1 MRTFTLLII
10 IAVILCIVAFIIIK
24 NILSK
29 NESLAHDQ
37 NLIEWEKSRNSKNNT
52 EDENLISKDNK
63 NPTIEN
69 TSNESDFSDSK
80 YLVDKDKAITP
91 SKPSEKSIGSN
102 VNKSKTI
109 EYGHN
114 IDDKKNKEVKEDY
127 LNQKEEANDLV
138 KKRRKYQSKET
149 TNKELENKNFESPDS
164 KNKEE
169 FENVD
174 LEKTEIKAQEQA
186 KEEINDKKISSQ
198 EKVKAANSH
207 IKEVD
212 DFINNIEDIDSLKK
226 SSPKL
231 CQKENYDSKLDFHKS
246 ITTGGMDEFEKTEI
260 QIKTGDYNLFDIV
273 EFIKNTKTLPTKI
286 SKKKLLTLQYSSTN
300 KEDIRKILSNN
311 KIIDEKELNALN
323 ENSSV
328 NPTIIIDKENNKIT
342 EVTDSIN
349 YSDSKRTIFSKFY

>member
-10 IAVILCIVAFIIIK
+10 LAVILCIIAFIIIK
-24 NILSK
+24 NILAK

-52 EDENLISKDNK
+52 EDENLISEDNK
-63 NPTIEN
+63 NLTIGN
-69 TSNESDFSDSK
+69 TSNEGDFSDSK
-80 YLVDKDKAITP
+80 YLVDKDKAKTP
-91 SKPSEKSIGSN
+91 SKPSEKSNGSN

-149 TNKELENKNFESPDS
+149 TNKDLENKNF
-164 KNKEE
+164 
-169 FENVD
+169 D

-186 KEEINDKKISSQ
+186 KEENNDKKISTQ

-260 QIKTGDYNLFDIV
+260 QIKTGDYNLFDVV
-273 EFIKNTKTLPTKI
+273 EFIKNTRTLPTKI

-328 NPTIIIDKENNKIT
+328 NSTILIDKENNKIT

>member
-10 IAVILCIVAFIIIK
+10 LAVILCIIAFIIIK
-24 NILSK
+24 NILAK

-52 EDENLISKDNK
+52 EDENLISEDNK
-63 NPTIEN
+63 NLTIGN
-69 TSNESDFSDSK
+69 TSNEGDFSDSK
-80 YLVDKDKAITP
+80 YLVDKDKAKTP
-91 SKPSEKSIGSN
+91 SKPSEKSNGSN

-149 TNKELENKNFESPDS
+149 TNKDLENKNF
-164 KNKEE
+164 
-169 FENVD
+169 D

-186 KEEINDKKISSQ
+186 KEENNDKKISTQ

-260 QIKTGDYNLFDIV
+260 QIKTGDYNLFDVV

-328 NPTIIIDKENNKIT
+328 NSTILIDKENNKIT

-349 YSDSKRTIFSKFY
+349 YSDSKRTIFSKFYWDLLKSFMYQPSW

>member
-1 MRTFTLLII
+1 M
-10 IAVILCIVAFIIIK
+10 
-24 NILSK
+24 
-29 NESLAHDQ
+29 
-37 NLIEWEKSRNSKNNT
+37 
-52 EDENLISKDNK
+52 
-63 NPTIEN
+63 
-69 TSNESDFSDSK
+69 
-80 YLVDKDKAITP
+80 
-91 SKPSEKSIGSN
+91 
-102 VNKSKTI
+102 
-109 EYGHN
+109 
-114 IDDKKNKEVKEDY
+114 
-127 LNQKEEANDLV
+127 V

-149 TNKELENKNFESPDS
+149 TNKDLENK
-164 KNKEE
+164 
-169 FENVD
+169 NVD
-174 LEKTEIKAQEQA
+174 LEKTEIKTQEQA
-186 KEEINDKKISSQ
+186 KEGNNDKKISTQ
-198 EKVKAANSH
+198 EKVKAVGTH

-212 DFINNIEDIDSLKK
+212 DFIDNIEDIDSLKK

-260 QIKTGDYNLFDIV
+260 QVKPGDYNLFDVV

-323 ENSSV
+323 EKSSV
-328 NPTIIIDKENNKIT
+328 NSTILIDKENNKIT

>member
-29 NESLAHDQ
+29 NESLGHDQ

-69 TSNESDFSDSK
+69 TSNKSDFSDSK

-91 SKPSEKSIGSN
+91 SKPSEKSNGSN

-149 TNKELENKNFESPDS
+149 TNKDLEFV
-164 KNKEE
+164 
-169 FENVD
+169 NVD

-260 QIKTGDYNLFDIV
+260 QIKTGDYNLFDVV

-328 NPTIIIDKENNKIT
+328 NSTILIDKENNKIT

>member
-10 IAVILCIVAFIIIK
+10 LAVILCIIAFIIIK
-24 NILSK
+24 NILAK

-37 NLIEWEKSRNSKNNT
+37 NLIEWEKSRNLKNNT

-63 NPTIEN
+63 NLTIEN

-91 SKPSEKSIGSN
+91 SKPSEKSNGSN

-149 TNKELENKNFESPDS
+149 TNKDLENKNF
-164 KNKEE
+164 
-169 FENVD
+169 D
-174 LEKTEIKAQEQA
+174 LEKNEIKTQEQV

-260 QIKTGDYNLFDIV
+260 QIKTGDYNLFDVV

-328 NPTIIIDKENNKIT
+328 NSTIIIDKENNKIT

>member
-52 EDENLISKDNK
+52 EDENLIIKDNK

-149 TNKELENKNFESPDS
+149 TNKDLENENF
-164 KNKEE
+164 
-169 FENVD
+169 D
-174 LEKTEIKAQEQA
+174 LEKNEIKNQEQV

-260 QIKTGDYNLFDIV
+260 QIKTGDYNLFDVV

-328 NPTIIIDKENNKIT
+328 NSTIIIDKENNKIT

>member
-52 EDENLISKDNK
+52 EDENLISKYNK

-69 TSNESDFSDSK
+69 TSNKSDFSDSK
-80 YLVDKDKAITP
+80 FLVDKDKAITP
-91 SKPSEKSIGSN
+91 RKPSEKSNDSN

-149 TNKELENKNFESPDS
+149 TNKDL
-164 KNKEE
+164 E

-260 QIKTGDYNLFDIV
+260 QIKTGDYNLFDVV

-328 NPTIIIDKENNKIT
+328 NSTILIDKENNKIT

-349 YSDSKRTIFSKFY
+349 YSDSKRTIFSKFYWGLLKSFMYQPSW

>member
-91 SKPSEKSIGSN
+91 SKPSEKSNGSN

-149 TNKELENKNFESPDS
+149 TNKDLEKKNF
-164 KNKEE
+164 
-169 FENVD
+169 D
-174 LEKTEIKAQEQA
+174 LEKTEIKTQEQA
-186 KEEINDKKISSQ
+186 KEENNDKKISTQ
-198 EKVKAANSH
+198 EKVKAVGTH

-260 QIKTGDYNLFDIV
+260 QVKPGDYNLFDVV

-323 ENSSV
+323 EKSSV
-328 NPTIIIDKENNKIT
+328 NSTILIDKENNKIT

>member
-10 IAVILCIVAFIIIK
+10 FAVILCIIAFIIIK
-24 NILSK
+24 NILAK

-52 EDENLISKDNK
+52 DDENLISEDNM

-69 TSNESDFSDSK
+69 TSDKSDFSDSK
-80 YLVDKDKAITP
+80 YLVDKDKAKTS
-91 SKPSEKSIGSN
+91 SKPSEKSNDSN

-109 EYGHN
+109 EYGLN

-127 LNQKEEANDLV
+127 LNQNEEANDLV

-149 TNKELENKNFESPDS
+149 TNKDLENK
-164 KNKEE
+164 
-169 FENVD
+169 NVD

-186 KEEINDKKISSQ
+186 KEGNNDKKISTQ
-198 EKVKAANSH
+198 EKVKAVGTH

-212 DFINNIEDIDSLKK
+212 DFIDNIEDIDPLKK

-260 QIKTGDYNLFDIV
+260 QVKPGDYNLFDVV

-311 KIIDEKELNALN
+311 EIIDEKELNALN

-328 NPTIIIDKENNKIT
+328 NSTIIIDKENNKIT

>member
-69 TSNESDFSDSK
+69 TSNKSDFSDSK

-91 SKPSEKSIGSN
+91 SKPSEKSNGSN

-149 TNKELENKNFESPDS
+149 TNKDLENK
-164 KNKEE
+164 
-169 FENVD
+169 NVD
-174 LEKTEIKAQEQA
+174 LEKTEIKSQEQA
-186 KEEINDKKISSQ
+186 KEENNDKKISSQ

-260 QIKTGDYNLFDIV
+260 QIKTGDYNLFDVV

-328 NPTIIIDKENNKIT
+328 NSTIIIDKENNKIT

>member
-10 IAVILCIVAFIIIK
+10 LAVILCIVAFIIIK

-52 EDENLISKDNK
+52 EDENLIIKDNK

-69 TSNESDFSDSK
+69 ASNESDFSDSK
-80 YLVDKDKAITP
+80 YLVDKDKAIAP
-91 SKPSEKSIGSN
+91 SKPSEKSNGSN

-164 KNKEE
+164 KKKEE

-174 LEKTEIKAQEQA
+174 LEKNEIKTQEQV

-212 DFINNIEDIDSLKK
+212 DFINNIEDINSLKE

-231 CQKENYDSKLDFHKS
+231 CQREDYDSDLDFHKS
-246 ITTGGMDEFEKTEI
+246 ITTGGMDEFDKNEI
-260 QIKTGDYNLFDIV
+260 QINPGDYNLFEVV
-273 EFIKNTKTLPTKI
+273 EFIKNTNTTPTKI
-286 SKKKLLTLQYSSTN
+286 NKKKALTLQYSSTD
-300 KEDIRKILSNN
+300 KEDIK
-311 KIIDEKELNALN
+311 KIIANNRINDIEKIGLLN
-323 ENSSV
+323 EKSSINS
-328 NPTIIIDKENNKIT
+328 TILIDKETNKIT

-349 YSDSKRTIFSKFY
+349 YNDSKRTIFSKIY

>member
-91 SKPSEKSIGSN
+91 SKPSEKSNGSN

-149 TNKELENKNFESPDS
+149 TNKDLEKKNF
-164 KNKEE
+164 
-169 FENVD
+169 D
-174 LEKTEIKAQEQA
+174 LEKTEIKTQEQA
-186 KEEINDKKISSQ
+186 KEENNDKKISTQ
-198 EKVKAANSH
+198 EKVKAVGTH

-260 QIKTGDYNLFDIV
+260 QVKTGDYNLFDVV

-286 SKKKLLTLQYSSTN
+286 NKKKLLTLQYSSTN
-300 KEDIRKILSNN
+300 KEDIRKIISNN

-323 ENSSV
+323 EKSSV
-328 NPTIIIDKENNKIT
+328 NSTILIDKENNKIT

>member
-10 IAVILCIVAFIIIK
+10 LAVILCIIAFIIIK
-24 NILSK
+24 NILAK

-52 EDENLISKDNK
+52 EDENLISEDNK
-63 NPTIEN
+63 NLTIEN
-69 TSNESDFSDSK
+69 TSNEGDFSDSK
-80 YLVDKDKAITP
+80 YLVDKDKAKTP
-91 SKPSEKSIGSN
+91 SKPSEKSNGSN

-149 TNKELENKNFESPDS
+149 TNKDLENKNF
-164 KNKEE
+164 
-169 FENVD
+169 D

-186 KEEINDKKISSQ
+186 KEENNDKKISTQ

-260 QIKTGDYNLFDIV
+260 QIKTGDYNLFDVV
-273 EFIKNTKTLPTKI
+273 EFIKNTRTLPTKI

-311 KIIDEKELNALN
+311 KI
-323 ENSSV
+323 
-328 NPTIIIDKENNKIT
+328 T

>member
-10 IAVILCIVAFIIIK
+10 LAVILCIVAFIIIK

-149 TNKELENKNFESPDS
+149 TNKDLENKNF
-164 KNKEE
+164 
-169 FENVD
+169 D
-174 LEKTEIKAQEQA
+174 LEKTEIKTQEQV

-260 QIKTGDYNLFDIV
+260 QIKTGDYNLFDVV

-328 NPTIIIDKENNKIT
+328 NSTIIIDKENNKIT

>member
-63 NPTIEN
+63 NPIIEN

-91 SKPSEKSIGSN
+91 SKPSEKSNGSN

-127 LNQKEEANDLV
+127 LNQNEEANDLV

-149 TNKELENKNFESPDS
+149 TNKDLENKNF
-164 KNKEE
+164 
-169 FENVD
+169 D
-174 LEKTEIKAQEQA
+174 LEKTEIKTQEQV

-260 QIKTGDYNLFDIV
+260 QIKTGDYNLFDVV

-311 KIIDEKELNALN
+311 IIIDEKELNALN

-328 NPTIIIDKENNKIT
+328 NSTIIFDKENNKIT

>member
-10 IAVILCIVAFIIIK
+10 LAVILCIIAFIIIK
-24 NILSK
+24 NILAK

-91 SKPSEKSIGSN
+91 SKPSEKSNGSN

-127 LNQKEEANDLV
+127 LNQNEEANDLV

-149 TNKELENKNFESPDS
+149 TNKDLENKNF
-164 KNKEE
+164 
-169 FENVD
+169 D
-174 LEKTEIKAQEQA
+174 LEKTEIKTQEQV
-186 KEEINDKKISSQ
+186 KEEINDKKLSTQ

-212 DFINNIEDIDSLKK
+212 DFINNIKDIDSLKK

-260 QIKTGDYNLFDIV
+260 QIKTGDYNLFDVV

-328 NPTIIIDKENNKIT
+328 NSTIIIDKENNKIT

>member
-52 EDENLISKDNK
+52 EYENLISKDNK

-127 LNQKEEANDLV
+127 LNQKEEDNDLV

-149 TNKELENKNFESPDS
+149 TNKDLENKNF
-164 KNKEE
+164 
-169 FENVD
+169 D
-174 LEKTEIKAQEQA
+174 LEKTEIKTQEQV
-186 KEEINDKKISSQ
+186 KEEINDKKISSP

-246 ITTGGMDEFEKTEI
+246 ITTGGLDEFDKTEI
-260 QIKTGDYNLFDIV
+260 QIKTGDYNLFDVV

-300 KEDIRKILSNN
+300 KEDITKILSNN

-328 NPTIIIDKENNKIT
+328 NSTIIIDKENNKIT

-349 YSDSKRTIFSKFY
+349 YSDSKRTIFSKLY

>member
-10 IAVILCIVAFIIIK
+10 LAVILCIIAFIIIK
-24 NILSK
+24 NILAK

-69 TSNESDFSDSK
+69 TSNEGDFSDSK
-80 YLVDKDKAITP
+80 YLVDKDKAKTP
-91 SKPSEKSIGSN
+91 SKPSEKSNDSN

-109 EYGHN
+109 ECGLN

-127 LNQKEEANDLV
+127 LNQNEEANDLV

-149 TNKELENKNFESPDS
+149 TNKDLENKNF
-164 KNKEE
+164 
-169 FENVD
+169 D

-260 QIKTGDYNLFDIV
+260 QIKTGDYNLFDVV

-328 NPTIIIDKENNKIT
+328 NSTIIIDKENNKIT

>member
-52 EDENLISKDNK
+52 KDENLIIKDNK

-80 YLVDKDKAITP
+80 YLVDKDKAITH
-91 SKPSEKSIGSN
+91 SKPSEKSNGSN

-149 TNKELENKNFESPDS
+149 TNKDLENKNF
-164 KNKEE
+164 
-169 FENVD
+169 D
-174 LEKTEIKAQEQA
+174 LEKTEIKTQEQV
-186 KEEINDKKISSQ
+186 KEEINDKEISSQ

-212 DFINNIEDIDSLKK
+212 DFINNIEDINSLKE

-231 CQKENYDSKLDFHKS
+231 CQREDYDSDLDFHKS
-246 ITTGGMDEFEKTEI
+246 ITTGGMDEFDKNEI
-260 QIKTGDYNLFDIV
+260 QINPGDYNLFEVV
-273 EFIKNTKTLPTKI
+273 EFIKNTNTTPTKI
-286 SKKKLLTLQYSSTN
+286 NKKKALTLQYSSTD
-300 KEDIRKILSNN
+300 KEDIK
-311 KIIDEKELNALN
+311 KIIANNRINDIEKIGLLN
-323 ENSSV
+323 EKSSINS
-328 NPTIIIDKENNKIT
+328 TILIDKETNKIT

-349 YSDSKRTIFSKFY
+349 YNDSKRTIFSKIY

>member
-149 TNKELENKNFESPDS
+149 TNKDLENKNF
-164 KNKEE
+164 
-169 FENVD
+169 D
-174 LEKTEIKAQEQA
+174 LEKTEIKTQEQV

-260 QIKTGDYNLFDIV
+260 QIKTGDYNLFDVV

-328 NPTIIIDKENNKIT
+328 NSTIIIDKENNKIT

>member
-10 IAVILCIVAFIIIK
+10 FAVILCIIAFIIIK
-24 NILSK
+24 NILVK

-37 NLIEWEKSRNSKNNT
+37 NLLDWEKSRNSKNNT
-52 EDENLISKDNK
+52 DDENLIRKDN
-63 NPTIEN
+63 NNLTIEN
-69 TSNESDFSDSK
+69 TSNEGDFSDSK
-80 YLVDKDKAITP
+80 YLVDKDKAKTP
-91 SKPSEKSIGSN
+91 SKPSEKSNDSN

-109 EYGHN
+109 EYGLN

-127 LNQKEEANDLV
+127 LNQNEEANGLV

-149 TNKELENKNFESPDS
+149 TNKDLENKNV
-164 KNKEE
+164 N
-169 FENVD
+169 

-186 KEEINDKKISSQ
+186 KEGNNDKKISTQ
-198 EKVKAANSH
+198 EKVKAVGTH

-260 QIKTGDYNLFDIV
+260 QVKPGDYNLFDVV

-311 KIIDEKELNALN
+311 KIIDEKGLNALN

-328 NPTIIIDKENNKIT
+328 NSTILIDKENNKIT

>member
-10 IAVILCIVAFIIIK
+10 FAVILCIIAFIIIK
-24 NILSK
+24 NILAK

-52 EDENLISKDNK
+52 DDENLISEDNM

-69 TSNESDFSDSK
+69 TSDKSDFSDSK
-80 YLVDKDKAITP
+80 YLVDKDKAKTS
-91 SKPSEKSIGSN
+91 SKPSEKSNDSN

-109 EYGHN
+109 EYGLN

-127 LNQKEEANDLV
+127 LNQNEEANDLV

-149 TNKELENKNFESPDS
+149 TNKDLENK
-164 KNKEE
+164 
-169 FENVD
+169 NVD

-186 KEEINDKKISSQ
+186 KEGNNDKKISTQ
-198 EKVKAANSH
+198 EKVKAVGTH

-260 QIKTGDYNLFDIV
+260 QVKPGDYNLFDVV

-328 NPTIIIDKENNKIT
+328 NSTILIDKENNKIT

>member
-10 IAVILCIVAFIIIK
+10 LAVILCIVAFIIIK

-37 NLIEWEKSRNSKNNT
+37 NLIEWEKSRNSKSNT

-91 SKPSEKSIGSN
+91 SKPSEKSNGSN

-138 KKRRKYQSKET
+138 KKRRKYQNKET
-149 TNKELENKNFESPDS
+149 TNKDLENKNFESPDS

-174 LEKTEIKAQEQA
+174 LEKTEIKTQEQV

-212 DFINNIEDIDSLKK
+212 DFINNIEDINSLKE

-231 CQKENYDSKLDFHKS
+231 CQREDYDSDLDFHKS
-246 ITTGGMDEFEKTEI
+246 ITTGGMDEFDKNEI
-260 QIKTGDYNLFDIV
+260 QINPGDYNLFEVV
-273 EFIKNTKTLPTKI
+273 EFIKNTNTTPTKI
-286 SKKKLLTLQYSSTN
+286 NKKKALTLQYSSTD
-300 KEDIRKILSNN
+300 KEDIK
-311 KIIDEKELNALN
+311 KIIANNRINDIEKIGLLN
-323 ENSSV
+323 EKSSINS
-328 NPTIIIDKENNKIT
+328 TILIDKETNKIT

-349 YSDSKRTIFSKFY
+349 YNDSKRTIFSKIY

>member
-1 MRTFTLLII
+1 MITFTLLII
-10 IAVILCIVAFIIIK
+10 IAVILCIIAFIIIK
-24 NILSK
+24 NILAK

-37 NLIEWEKSRNSKNNT
+37 NLIEWEKLRNSKNNT
-52 EDENLISKDNK
+52 DDENLISEDNK

-69 TSNESDFSDSK
+69 TSNEGDFSDSK
-80 YLVDKDKAITP
+80 YLVDKDKAKTP
-91 SKPSEKSIGSN
+91 SKPSEKSNGSN

-109 EYGHN
+109 ECGLN

-127 LNQKEEANDLV
+127 LNQNEEANDLV

-149 TNKELENKNFESPDS
+149 TNKDLENK
-164 KNKEE
+164 
-169 FENVD
+169 NVD

-186 KEEINDKKISSQ
+186 KEENNDKKISTQ
-198 EKVKAANSH
+198 EKVKAVNTH

-212 DFINNIEDIDSLKK
+212 DFTNNIEDIDSLKK

-260 QIKTGDYNLFDIV
+260 QVKPGDYNLFDVV

-323 ENSSV
+323 EKSSV
-328 NPTIIIDKENNKIT
+328 NSTILIDKENNKIT

>member
-63 NPTIEN
+63 NPIIEN

-91 SKPSEKSIGSN
+91 SKPSEKSNGSN

-127 LNQKEEANDLV
+127 LNQNEEANDLV

-149 TNKELENKNFESPDS
+149 TNKDLENKNF
-164 KNKEE
+164 
-169 FENVD
+169 D
-174 LEKTEIKAQEQA
+174 LEKTEIKTQEQV

-260 QIKTGDYNLFDIV
+260 QIKTGDYNLFDVV

-328 NPTIIIDKENNKIT
+328 NSTIIFDKENNKIT

>member
-69 TSNESDFSDSK
+69 TSNKSDFSDSK

-91 SKPSEKSIGSN
+91 SKPSEKSNGSN

-149 TNKELENKNFESPDS
+149 TNKDLENKNF
-164 KNKEE
+164 
-169 FENVD
+169 D
-174 LEKTEIKAQEQA
+174 LEKNEIKNQEQV

-212 DFINNIEDIDSLKK
+212 DFINNIEDINSLKE

-231 CQKENYDSKLDFHKS
+231 CQREDYDSDLDFHKS
-246 ITTGGMDEFEKTEI
+246 ITTGGMDEFDKNEI
-260 QIKTGDYNLFDIV
+260 QINPGDYNLFEVV
-273 EFIKNTKTLPTKI
+273 EFIKNTNTTPTKI
-286 SKKKLLTLQYSSTN
+286 NKKKALTLQYSSTD
-300 KEDIRKILSNN
+300 KEDIK
-311 KIIDEKELNALN
+311 KIIANNRINDIEKIGLLN
-323 ENSSV
+323 EKSSINS
-328 NPTIIIDKENNKIT
+328 TILIDKETNKIT

-349 YSDSKRTIFSKFY
+349 YNDSKRTIFSKIY

>member
-10 IAVILCIVAFIIIK
+10 LAVILCIIAFIIIK
-24 NILSK
+24 NILAK

-37 NLIEWEKSRNSKNNT
+37 NLIEWEKSRNSKSNT
-52 EDENLISKDNK
+52 EDENLISEDNK

-91 SKPSEKSIGSN
+91 SKPSEKSNGSN

-127 LNQKEEANDLV
+127 LNQKEETNDLV

-149 TNKELENKNFESPDS
+149 TNKDLENKNF
-164 KNKEE
+164 
-169 FENVD
+169 D
-174 LEKTEIKAQEQA
+174 LEKNEIKNQEQV

-260 QIKTGDYNLFDIV
+260 QIKTGDYNLFDVV

-323 ENSSV
+323 EKSSV
-328 NPTIIIDKENNKIT
+328 NSTIIIDKENNKIT

>member
-10 IAVILCIVAFIIIK
+10 LAVILCIIAFIIIK
-24 NILSK
+24 NILAK

-52 EDENLISKDNK
+52 EDENLISEDNK
-63 NPTIEN
+63 NLTIGN
-69 TSNESDFSDSK
+69 TSNEGDFSDSK
-80 YLVDKDKAITP
+80 YLVDKDKAKTP
-91 SKPSEKSIGSN
+91 SKPSEKSNGSN

-149 TNKELENKNFESPDS
+149 TNKDLENKNF
-164 KNKEE
+164 
-169 FENVD
+169 D

-186 KEEINDKKISSQ
+186 KEENNDKKISTQ

-260 QIKTGDYNLFDIV
+260 QIKTGDYNLFDVV
-273 EFIKNTKTLPTKI
+273 EFIKNTRTLPTKI

-328 NPTIIIDKENNKIT
+328 NSTILIDKENNNIT

>member
-1 MRTFTLLII
+1 MK
-10 IAVILCIVAFIIIK
+10 ILRNINNIFI
-24 NILSK
+24 
-29 NESLAHDQ
+29 
-37 NLIEWEKSRNSKNNT
+37 KS
-52 EDENLISKDNK
+52 
-63 NPTIEN
+63 
-69 TSNESDFSDSK
+69 
-80 YLVDKDKAITP
+80 LVDKDKAITP
-91 SKPSEKSIGSN
+91 SKPSEKSNGSN

-149 TNKELENKNFESPDS
+149 TNKDLENKNF
-164 KNKEE
+164 
-169 FENVD
+169 D
-174 LEKTEIKAQEQA
+174 LEKNEIKTQEQV

-260 QIKTGDYNLFDIV
+260 QIKTGDYNLFDVV

-328 NPTIIIDKENNKIT
+328 NSTIIIDKENNKIT

>member
-10 IAVILCIVAFIIIK
+10 FAVILCIIAFIIIK
-24 NILSK
+24 NILAK

-52 EDENLISKDNK
+52 DDENLISEDNK

-69 TSNESDFSDSK
+69 TSNEGDFSDSK
-80 YLVDKDKAITP
+80 YLVDKDKAKTP
-91 SKPSEKSIGSN
+91 SKPSEKSNDSN

-109 EYGHN
+109 EYGLN
-114 IDDKKNKEVKEDY
+114 INDKKNKEVKEDY
-127 LNQKEEANDLV
+127 LNQNEEANYLV

-149 TNKELENKNFESPDS
+149 TNKDLENQNF
-164 KNKEE
+164 
-169 FENVD
+169 D
-174 LEKTEIKAQEQA
+174 LEKTEIKTQEQA
-186 KEEINDKKISSQ
+186 KEENNDKKISTQ
-198 EKVKAANSH
+198 EKVKAVGTH

-260 QIKTGDYNLFDIV
+260 QVKTGDYNLFDVV

-286 SKKKLLTLQYSSTN
+286 NKKKLLTLQYSSTN

-328 NPTIIIDKENNKIT
+328 NSTILIDKENNKIT

-349 YSDSKRTIFSKFY
+349 YSDSKRTIFSKFYWGLLKSFMYQPSW

>member
-10 IAVILCIVAFIIIK
+10 LAVILCIVAFIIIK

-37 NLIEWEKSRNSKNNT
+37 NLIEWEKSRNSKSNT

-149 TNKELENKNFESPDS
+149 TNKDLENKNF
-164 KNKEE
+164 
-169 FENVD
+169 D
-174 LEKTEIKAQEQA
+174 LEKNEIKTQEQV

-260 QIKTGDYNLFDIV
+260 QIKTGDYNLFDVV

-328 NPTIIIDKENNKIT
+328 NSTIIIDKENNKIT

>member
-10 IAVILCIVAFIIIK
+10 FAVILCIIAFIIIK
-24 NILSK
+24 NILAK

-52 EDENLISKDNK
+52 DDENLISEDNK

-69 TSNESDFSDSK
+69 TSNEGDFSDSK
-80 YLVDKDKAITP
+80 YLVDKDKAKTP
-91 SKPSEKSIGSN
+91 SKPSEKSNDSN

-109 EYGHN
+109 EYGLN
-114 IDDKKNKEVKEDY
+114 INDKKNKEVKEDY
-127 LNQKEEANDLV
+127 LNQNEEANDLV

-149 TNKELENKNFESPDS
+149 TNKDLENK
-164 KNKEE
+164 
-169 FENVD
+169 NVD
-174 LEKTEIKAQEQA
+174 LEKTEIKAHEQA
-186 KEEINDKKISSQ
+186 KEENNDKKISTQ
-198 EKVKAANSH
+198 EKVKAVGTH

-212 DFINNIEDIDSLKK
+212 DFIDNIEDIDSLKK

-260 QIKTGDYNLFDIV
+260 QVKPGDYNLFDVV

-323 ENSSV
+323 EKSSV
-328 NPTIIIDKENNKIT
+328 NSTILIDKENNKIT

>member
-10 IAVILCIVAFIIIK
+10 LAVILCIIAFIIIK
-24 NILSK
+24 NILAK

-52 EDENLISKDNK
+52 EDENLISEDNK
-63 NPTIEN
+63 NLTIEN
-69 TSNESDFSDSK
+69 TSNEGDFSDSK
-80 YLVDKDKAITP
+80 YLVDKDKAKTP
-91 SKPSEKSIGSN
+91 SKPSEKSNGSN

-149 TNKELENKNFESPDS
+149 TNKDLENKNF
-164 KNKEE
+164 
-169 FENVD
+169 D

-186 KEEINDKKISSQ
+186 KEENNDKKISTQ

-260 QIKTGDYNLFDIV
+260 QIKTGDYNLFDVV
-273 EFIKNTKTLPTKI
+273 EFIKNTRTLPTKI

-328 NPTIIIDKENNKIT
+328 NSTILIDKENNKIT

-349 YSDSKRTIFSKFY
+349 YSDSKRTIFSKFYWGLLKSFMYQPSW

>member
-10 IAVILCIVAFIIIK
+10 LAVILCIIAFIIIK
-24 NILSK
+24 NILAK

-52 EDENLISKDNK
+52 EDENLISEDNK
-63 NPTIEN
+63 NLTIEN
-69 TSNESDFSDSK
+69 TSNEGDFSDSK
-80 YLVDKDKAITP
+80 YLVDKDKAKTP
-91 SKPSEKSIGSN
+91 SKPSEKSNGSN

-149 TNKELENKNFESPDS
+149 TNKDLENKNF
-164 KNKEE
+164 
-169 FENVD
+169 D

-186 KEEINDKKISSQ
+186 KEENNDKKISTQ

-260 QIKTGDYNLFDIV
+260 QIKTGDYNLFDVV
-273 EFIKNTKTLPTKI
+273 EFIKNTRTLPTKI

-328 NPTIIIDKENNKIT
+328 NSTILIDKENNKIT

>member
-10 IAVILCIVAFIIIK
+10 LAVILCIVAFIIIK

-52 EDENLISKDNK
+52 EDEKLISKDNK

-91 SKPSEKSIGSN
+91 SKPSEKSNGSN

-114 IDDKKNKEVKEDY
+114 IDDKKNKEVKADY

-149 TNKELENKNFESPDS
+149 TNKDLENKNF
-164 KNKEE
+164 
-169 FENVD
+169 D
-174 LEKTEIKAQEQA
+174 LEKNEIKTQEQV

-260 QIKTGDYNLFDIV
+260 QIKTGDYNLFDVV

-328 NPTIIIDKENNKIT
+328 NSTIIIDKENNKIT

>member
-10 IAVILCIVAFIIIK
+10 LAVILCIVAFIIIK

-52 EDENLISKDNK
+52 EDENLIIKDNK

-91 SKPSEKSIGSN
+91 SKPSEKSNGSN

-149 TNKELENKNFESPDS
+149 TNKDLENENF
-164 KNKEE
+164 
-169 FENVD
+169 D
-174 LEKTEIKAQEQA
+174 LEKNEIKNQEQV

-260 QIKTGDYNLFDIV
+260 QIKTGDYNLFDVV

-328 NPTIIIDKENNKIT
+328 NSTIIIDKENNKIT

>member
-10 IAVILCIVAFIIIK
+10 LAVILCIVAFIIIK

-63 NPTIEN
+63 NPTMEN

-127 LNQKEEANDLV
+127 LNQKEEDNDLV

-149 TNKELENKNFESPDS
+149 TNKDLENKNF
-164 KNKEE
+164 
-169 FENVD
+169 D
-174 LEKTEIKAQEQA
+174 LEKTEIKTQEQV
-186 KEEINDKKISSQ
+186 KEEINDKKISSP

-260 QIKTGDYNLFDIV
+260 QIKTGDYNLFDVV

-328 NPTIIIDKENNKIT
+328 NSTIIIDKENNKIT

>member
-10 IAVILCIVAFIIIK
+10 FAVILCIIAFIIIK
-24 NILSK
+24 NILAK

-37 NLIEWEKSRNSKNNT
+37 NLIEWEKLRNSKNNT
-52 EDENLISKDNK
+52 DDENLISEDNK

-69 TSNESDFSDSK
+69 TSNEGDFSDSK

-91 SKPSEKSIGSN
+91 SKPSEKSNGSN

-109 EYGHN
+109 EYGLN
-114 IDDKKNKEVKEDY
+114 INDKKNKEVKEDY
-127 LNQKEEANDLV
+127 LNQNEEANDLV

-149 TNKELENKNFESPDS
+149 TNKDLENK
-164 KNKEE
+164 
-169 FENVD
+169 NVD
-174 LEKTEIKAQEQA
+174 LEKTEIKTQEQA
-186 KEEINDKKISSQ
+186 KEGNNDKKISTQ
-198 EKVKAANSH
+198 EKVKAVGTH

-212 DFINNIEDIDSLKK
+212 DFIDNIEDIDSLKK

-260 QIKTGDYNLFDIV
+260 QVKPGDYNLFDVV

-323 ENSSV
+323 EKSSV
-328 NPTIIIDKENNKIT
+328 NSTILIDKENNKIT